1 MSRVFCNIF
10 IALMFSSIL
19 LASNA
24 VSAAATEAPS
34 IHLPA
39 IEGELDLASLR
50 GKVVY
55 LDFWASWCKPCQ
67 KSFPWMRELKSAYE
81 SRGLEVVAV
90 NLDKD
95 RALADSFLKQLDVNF
110 VVAFDGSGSTAS
122 DYQLKGMPSSYL
134 IGRDGKIYATHVGFR
149 DQDKQ
154 KLEAAIQKLLAN

>member
-1 MSRVFCNIF
+1 M
-10 IALMFSSIL
+10 L
-19 LASNA
+19 LASNTL
-24 VSAAATEAPS
+24 SAAVTEAPS
-34 IHLPA
+34 IRLPA

-67 KSFPWMRELKSAYE
+67 KSFPWMRALKSAYE
-81 SRGLEVVAV
+81 ARGLEVVAV

-110 VVAFDGSGSTAS
+110 VVAFDTSGSSAS
-122 DYQLKGMPSSYL
+122 DYQLKGMPSSVL

-154 KLEAAIQKLLAN
+154 KLEAAIQKLRAN

>member
-1 MSRVFCNIF
+1 M
-10 IALMFSSIL
+10 L

-24 VSAAATEAPS
+24 VSAAVTEAPS
-34 IHLPA
+34 IRLPA

-67 KSFPWMRELKSAYE
+67 KSFPWMRALKSAYE
-81 SRGLEVVAV
+81 AQGLEVVAV

-110 VVAFDGSGSTAS
+110 VVAFDTSGSSAS

-149 DQDKQ
+149 HQDEQ
-154 KLEAAIQKLLAN
+154 KLETAIQTLLAN